1 MLAIYLHIPWC
12 LERCPYC
19 DFNTRAARSWPEAEY
34 AAALK
39 RELQERLAQ
48 EGFAGREVT
57 TIFFGGGTP
66 SLFEA
71 HTIASL
77 IDSIATAGSLASEPE
92 ITLETNPGSTD
103 EARLRDFRSAGINR
117 LSLGVQT
124 FHEGHLHALGRQH
137 GADDSRRVLREARA
151 AGFANLSLDLI
162 HAIPGQSAA
171 DLEADLD
178 EALSFETEHVS
189 AYALTFEPGT
199 PMTRDLERGR
209 IQRLSNED
217 EAAMFERIHE
227 RLPAAG
233 LPSYEIS
240 NFARPG
246 FEARH
251 NQAYWRGTPYIGVGA
266 GAHSFLPRPTDRE
279 NPGRRWM
286 NLREPGEYIE
296 AASRGGLAEAEAEE
310 LTAHQA
316 MGEHIW
322 LALRES
328 QGLDAQ
334 AFEQR
339 FGCTTES
346 AWPAA
351 ANLVE
356 TGLLTRDAEG
366 WKLSARGRL
375 FADRVFASFF
385 ESP

>member
-19 DFNTRAARSWPEAEY
+19 DFNTRAARSWPETEY
-34 AAALK
+34 ADALL
-39 RELQERLAQ
+39 RELGTRLRQ
-48 EGFAGREVT
+48 DGFAGREVT
-57 TIFFGGGTP
+57 TLFFGGGTP
-66 SLFEA
+66 SLFA
-71 HTIASL
+71 PRTIAHL
-77 IDSIATAGSLASEPE
+77 IDGISGAATLAADAE

-103 EARLRDFRSAGINR
+103 EAKLRDFRRAGVNR

-124 FHEGHLHALGRQH
+124 FHEGHLRALGRHH
-137 GADDSRRVLREARA
+137 GVDDSRRVLREARA

-178 EALSFETEHVS
+178 EALSFDTEHIS

-199 PMTRDLERGR
+199 PLTRDLERGR
-209 IQRLSNED
+209 IERLANEE

-227 RLPAAG
+227 RLPGAG

-240 NFARPG
+240 NFAKPG

-251 NQAYWRGTPYIGVGA
+251 NQAYWRGIPYIGAGA
-266 GAHSFLPRPTDRE
+266 GAHSFLPRPGDHE
-279 NPGRRWM
+279 HPGRRWM
-286 NLREPGEYIE
+286 NLREPAEYIE
-296 AASRGGLAEAEAEE
+296 AASRDGFAEAEAEE
-310 LTAHQA
+310 LTPRQA

-328 QGLDAQ
+328 RGLDTH
-334 AFEQR
+334 AFETR
-339 FGCTTES
+339 FGPTPDA

-351 ANLVE
+351 SDLAND
-356 TGLLTRDAEG
+356 GLLVCDKRW
-366 WKLSARGRL
+366 WKLSPRGRL

-385 ESP
+385 EAD